1 MDGKADSS
9 CIVLFT
15 TRRKMSLFVLHMTH
29 DQSCINQWSGQV
41 LRGESRVQRRWE
53 GSVMWDIK
61 ELERLRISDLSVLV
75 CFG

>member
-1 MDGKADSS
+1 
-9 CIVLFT
+9 
-15 TRRKMSLFVLHMTH
+15 MSLFVLHMTH

-41 LRGESRVQRRWE
+41 LWGESRVQRRWE